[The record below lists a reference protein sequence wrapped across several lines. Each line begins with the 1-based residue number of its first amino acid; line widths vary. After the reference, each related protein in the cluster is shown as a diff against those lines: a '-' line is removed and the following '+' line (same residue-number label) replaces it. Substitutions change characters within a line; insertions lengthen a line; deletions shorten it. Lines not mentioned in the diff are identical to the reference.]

1 MGFEWNFCQGPSWF
15 RIWITL
21 GLVHGDISGSEIDFE
36 PGGGWSFE
44 WELFVE
50 DGEERDKLCVGCPTF
65 SFALRG
71 SVAFEVSEGGG
82 TVLVEKKEG
91 GFEVKGRG

>member
-44 WELFVE
+44 WELFV
-50 DGEERDKLCVGCPTF
+50 
-65 SFALRG
+65 
-71 SVAFEVSEGGG
+71 
-82 TVLVEKKEG
+82 VE
-91 GFEVKGRG
+91 